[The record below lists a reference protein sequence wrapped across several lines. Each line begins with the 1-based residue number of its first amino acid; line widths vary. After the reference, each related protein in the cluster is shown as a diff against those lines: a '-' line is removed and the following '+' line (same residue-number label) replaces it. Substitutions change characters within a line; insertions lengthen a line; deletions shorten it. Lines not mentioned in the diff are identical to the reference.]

1 MGGGEEVKNY
11 RETPAAMSM
20 HVQQLVSADWSYLEQ
35 WPAPRLGGPGS
46 AGRWERLRW
55 ERPPPPPADV
65 CSCPHWTHLSG
76 HGDGV
81 GTWRGGEESEAI
93 RLLQGCAPNQCRR
106 NLWKASLFHLTVAP
120 SFDPDW
126 KYSHTTLLRVSS
138 ARASKSAKHSI

>member
-1 MGGGEEVKNY
+1 MCSGWSLRTGPTLSSGQLPV
-11 RETPAAMSM
+11 RVGQAVQGSGRGSDGRGHLLPQQTCA
-20 HVQQLVSADWSYLEQ
+20 HVHTGHISQDTGTESV
-35 WPAPRLGGPGS
+35 PG
-46 AGRWERLRW
+46 
-55 ERPPPPPADV
+55 
-65 CSCPHWTHLSG
+65 
-76 HGDGV
+76 
-81 GTWRGGEESEAI
+81 GGEESEAI